1 MTTRFAHWA
10 AASFLCMSVAV
21 PIHSARGDVTAER
34 FIKSGGIR
42 GIGASESTVV
52 EKLSGLKKHEKSS
65 VKMTGSVGGFLSR
78 IAGDM
83 GSDVITV
90 IPRDV
95 VWTLDHKKKTY
106 IESRITLPK
115 GKEEPSGRAEETKAE
130 ETKQETSKVR
140 VIRNEISVKE
150 TGEKKTVNGFDCSRY
165 VITWLIE
172 TENIDTGE
180 RAKTTMTNDLWNTP
194 ETKET
199 RALQK
204 EELEF
209 AVAYMKKMGLDISA
223 EDAGKF
229 GMAAVA
235 GMFGEDDRAVQEK
248 LKELQEKM
256 AKVKGYPIVTA
267 LKWVTETSGPPRQA
281 PKEQAETES
290 EDADLSGGIGGL
302 LGGLARKTVKQKASE
317 SVKDGRKEENVLFDV
332 YSEIK
337 RIDVSS
343 IPASDFEVPAGYKM
357 LK

>member
-1 MTTRFAHWA
+1 MTTRFAHCA
-10 AASFLCMSVAV
+10 AALFLCMSIAG
-21 PIHSARGDVTAER
+21 PTHSARGDVTAER

-52 EKLSGLKKHEKSS
+52 EKLSGLKKHEKSN

-106 IESRITLPK
+106 IETRITLPK
-115 GKEEPSGRAEETKAE
+115 GKEEPSGPAEET
-130 ETKQETSKVR
+130 TQEKSKVR

-150 TGEKKTVNGFDCSRY
+150 TGEKKTINGYDCSRY

-172 TENIDTGE
+172 TENVDTGE
-180 RAKTTMTNDLWNTP
+180 RSKTTMTNDLWNTP

-209 AVAYMKKMGLDISA
+209 AVAYMKKMGLDIST

-235 GMFGEDDRAVQEK
+235 GMFGEDDRAIQEK

-267 LKWVTETSGPPRQA
+267 LKWVTETSGAPRQA

-290 EDADLSGGIGGL
+290 EDTDLSGGIGGL
-302 LGGLARKTVKQKASE
+302 LGGLARKTVKQKASG
-317 SVKDGRKEENVLFDV
+317 SAKDGGEAENVLFDV

-343 IPASDFEVPAGYKM
+343 IPASDFEVPAGYKP